1 MDSQPEEG
9 NYQTPP
15 KAKATF
21 RRKNRESVLSPS
33 SLRASK
39 LNRIRDDAMFEE
51 VQMMIQAELTLV
63 RQELER
69 EMVKA
74 KEDYRLQ
81 LDNELTVKMTN
92 KVRSEVEVAW
102 ALWERELE
110 KTMTTVA
117 KWRAEME
124 ERLKEKDALIDG
136 LKRELAEY
144 KDKLEKDKDDQPK
157 VFEELNSIKEQVKI
171 LKEEEQ

>member
-1 MDSQPEEG
+1 MDSQPEEEG

-39 LNRIRDDAMFEE
+39 LNRIRDDALFEK
-51 VQMMIQAELTLV
+51 VQMVIQAELTLV

-74 KEDYRLQ
+74 KEDYKLQ

-92 KVRSEVEVAW
+92 KARAEVEVAR
-102 ALWERELE
+102 ALWEKELE
-110 KTMTTVA
+110 KTMTTMA

-124 ERLKEKDALIDG
+124 ERLKKKYTLIDG

-144 KDKLEKDKDDQPK
+144 KDKSEKDKDDKTK
-157 VFEELNSIKEQVKI
+157 VFEELNSINK
-171 LKEEEQ
+171 